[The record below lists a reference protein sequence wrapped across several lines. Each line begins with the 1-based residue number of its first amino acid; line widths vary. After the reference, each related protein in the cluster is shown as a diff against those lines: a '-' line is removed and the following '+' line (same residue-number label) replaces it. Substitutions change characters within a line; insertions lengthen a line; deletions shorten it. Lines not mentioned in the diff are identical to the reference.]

1 MTPEKLKLIKQL
13 TALGNITI
21 VKRGV
26 TSLVNAISE
35 MNSKALELTPS
46 GTRLSQVPKKLN
58 SAASP
63 STFGGR

>member
-35 MNSKALELTPS
+35 MDSKALELTPS
-46 GTRLSQVPKKLN
+46 GTRL
-58 SAASP
+58 
-63 STFGGR
+63 